1 MSIEQRIL
9 IYVLII
15 LMGYSLFNTNGISTD
30 VKAYEAKIENLQVKI
45 DSVKQLNIQLDERMT
60 GLHSQIENID
70 SDINNVQR
78 NIKQI
83 KRKTDEKANT
93 IDTYSFTELE
103 EFFSAR
109 YYKRLDSI
117 D

>member
-15 LMGYSLFNTNGISTD
+15 LMGYTLFNTSGISTD
-30 VKAYEAKIENLQVKI
+30 VKAYKAKIENLQVKI

-78 NIKQI
+78 SIKQI
-83 KRKTDEKANT
+83 KKKTDEKVNT
-93 IDTYSFTELE
+93 VDTYSFTELE
-103 EFFSAR
+103 EFFSTR

-117 D
+117 N